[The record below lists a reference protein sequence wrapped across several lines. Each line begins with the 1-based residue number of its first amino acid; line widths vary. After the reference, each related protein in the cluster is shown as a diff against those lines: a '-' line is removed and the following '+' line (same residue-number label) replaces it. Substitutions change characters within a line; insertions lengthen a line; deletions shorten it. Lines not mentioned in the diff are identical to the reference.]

1 MSKWTEGSLDP
12 YLTLY
17 VKMYLKWIID
27 LNVEAEARIIM
38 FAGQPS
44 RTALQDGLVLAAGVD
59 ASTPTRGPGVGP
71 EQGPEDSGR

>member
-27 LNVEAEARIIM
+27 LNVEAETRITM
-38 FAGQPS
+38 FAWQPS
-44 RTALQDGLVLAAGVD
+44 RTALQDGLVLAGGWTPAHPHEARGWPRAG
-59 ASTPTRGPGVGP
+59 A
-71 EQGPEDSGR
+71 